1 MRFHVVNTATEE
13 LIADFATDQFELAKQ
28 FANELAESSNHRDR
42 FAVLQIAVVYKT
54 APKEQQEELGED

>member
-54 APKEQQEELGED
+54 APQQEETGED